1 MKRTMTTNNI
11 DNETGYYGDNED
23 DFIYEFDDEP
33 ENNGLTWVKNEVQTY
48 IREVIV
54 KENSPVRTFIGNV
67 ITNFKWFIT
76 ELAADFDEK
85 NENNGYVL
93 PMYYNEYYNER
104 EQ

>member
-1 MKRTMTTNNI
+1 MTTNNI

-23 DFIYEFDDEP
+23 DFNFDFDDDEP
-33 ENNGLTWVKNEVQTY
+33 ANGLAWVKNEVQTY

-76 ELAADFDEK
+76 ELAADFDER

-93 PMYYNEYYNER
+93 PMYYNDNDNDYYK
-104 EQ
+104 Q